1 MTSATESSPALAH
14 LFWHSDFATLRLDE
28 GHADQNSSNRVDVV
42 CDDMVFLFLFLF
54 LLGFV
59 FGSDSVFDSVLS
71 GLPPRFPSCR
81 LFST

>member
-1 MTSATESSPALAH
+1 MVSATASHPALAH
-14 LFWHSDFATLRLDE
+14 FFWHSDLATFRLE
-28 GHADQNSSNRVDVV
+28 TGQADQKSSKRVDVV

-59 FGSDSVFDSVLS
+59 FGSDSVFDSVFN